1 MRSTIAHA
9 IKLKTL
15 PVAVLLTDRK
25 PERAIQF
32 KAAEAAPG
40 HGRIGCVISM
50 LKAAANGRTAVFDE
64 NTCGCPGGAVGLGF
78 KEQQF
83 GYIEYFLSSGKEG
96 EIEGEYRKKTPEL
109 ARQYLQS
116 LPEVDTHTRYV
127 VMTPLEQV
135 ADDAVSEV
143 ALVIFLANP
152 DQLSAL
158 ATLANFD
165 RASNDNVITLFGSGC
180 SSVVRQV
187 LAQARSKE
195 PKAVIGLTDITA
207 RQYLDK
213 DVLSFSIPF
222 DRFLE
227 MEANVYV
234 SFLTK
239 GEDWAR
245 IMKRL

>member
-1 MRSTIAHA
+1 MKSTIANA
-9 IKLKTL
+9 IELKAS
-15 PVAVLLTDRK
+15 PVAVLLTDHK

-32 KAAEAAPG
+32 KAAEPAPG

-50 LKAAANGRTAVFDE
+50 VQAAARGRTAVFDE
-64 NTCGCPGGAVGLGF
+64 HTCGCPGGAVGLGF

-109 ARQYLQS
+109 ARAYLQS
-116 LPEVDTHTRYV
+116 LPDVGMQARYV
-127 VMTPLEQV
+127 VMTPLERV
-135 ADDAVSEV
+135 ADDAASEV
-143 ALVIFLANP
+143 AVVIFLVNP

-165 RASNDNVITLFGSGC
+165 KASNDNVITLFGSGC

-187 LAQARSKE
+187 LAEARSKE

-207 RQYLDK
+207 RQYLDR
-213 DVLSFSIPF
+213 DVLSFSVPF
-222 DRFLE
+222 TRFLE
-227 MEANVYV
+227 MEANVDV

-245 IMKRL
+245 IKKRL

>member
-1 MRSTIAHA
+1 MKSNIADA
-9 IKLKTL
+9 IKLQTSA
-15 PVAVLLTDRK
+15 VAVLLTDRK
-25 PERAIQF
+25 PEHAIQF
-32 KAAEAAPG
+32 KAGEAAPG

-64 NTCGCPGGAVGLGF
+64 DTCGCPGGAVGLGF
-78 KEQQF
+78 RDHQF
-83 GYIEYFLSSGKEG
+83 GYIEYFLSSGKQG

-109 ARQYLQS
+109 AREYLQS
-116 LPEVDTHTRYV
+116 LPEVNLRARYV
-127 VMTPLEQV
+127 VMTPLEKV
-135 ADDAVSEV
+135 ADEAASEV
-143 ALVIFLANP
+143 ALVIFLVNP

-187 LAQARSKE
+187 LAEARSEE
-195 PKAVIGLTDITA
+195 PKAVIGLTDISA

-213 DVLSFSIPF
+213 DVLSFSVPF
-222 DRFLE
+222 NRFIE
-227 MEANVYV
+227 MEANVDI

-245 IMKRL
+245 IMERL